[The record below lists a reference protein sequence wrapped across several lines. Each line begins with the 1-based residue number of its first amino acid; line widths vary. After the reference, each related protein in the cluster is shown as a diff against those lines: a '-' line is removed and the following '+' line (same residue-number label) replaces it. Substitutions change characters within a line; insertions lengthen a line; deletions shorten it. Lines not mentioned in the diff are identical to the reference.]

1 MNKEELL
8 KKVRRV
14 EIKTRGL
21 SNDIFAGKY
30 HSAFK
35 GRGMAFSEVRDY
47 RVGDDVRDID
57 WNVTARHGKP
67 HIKVFEEERELTLM
81 LLVDLSASNA
91 FGTTSKFKRE
101 LATEI
106 AAVLAFSAASN
117 NDKIGCVFFTDRIEQ
132 YIPPKKGRSH
142 VLRIISELLEFEPT
156 GRGTDLSQALEFFS
170 SVQKK
175 RCTAF
180 LISDFSD
187 FSAPD
192 SSALDLST
200 GNASRQ
206 VRWEKALLLASARHD
221 MIGLRLYD
229 EREKE
234 MPKVGI
240 VELRDAESGVKQWVD
255 TSSRRV
261 RDEYAVQWVIDDAA
275 IETSL
280 HKSQVDAV
288 SIATDEDYV
297 MAMIRLFKMR

>member
-1 MNKEELL
+1 M
-8 KKVRRV
+8 

-81 LLVDLSASNA
+81 LLVDLSASGS
-91 FGTTSKFKRE
+91 FGTRTMFKRE

-117 NDKIGCVFFTDRIEQ
+117 NDKIGCILFTDRVEK

-142 VLRIISELLEFEPT
+142 ILRIISELLQYEPV
-156 GRGTDLSQALEFFS
+156 GRGTDISGALEFFS

-180 LISDFSD
+180 LISDFLD
-187 FSAPD
+187 F
-192 SSALDLST
+192 
-200 GNASRQ
+200 RQ
-206 VRWEKALLLASARHD
+206 GENQWEKALQLASARHD
-221 MIGLRLYD
+221 LVGLRLFD
-229 EREKE
+229 QRECS
-234 MPKVGI
+234 MPNVGI
-240 VELRDAESGVKQWVD
+240 VELQDAETGQKAWVD

-261 RDEYAVQWVIDDAA
+261 RENYAQNWAA
-275 IETSL
+275 KDSAISTSL
-280 HKSQVDAV
+280 SRGKVDNV

-297 MAMIRLFKMR
+297 LSLMRLFKMR

>member
-1 MNKEELL
+1 MI

-57 WNVTARHGKP
+57 WNVTARQGKP

-81 LLVDLSASNA
+81 LLIDLSASGA
-91 FGTTSKFKRE
+91 FGTRTMFKRE

-117 NDKIGCVFFTDRIEQ
+117 NDKIGCIFFTDRIEK

-142 VLRIISELLEFEPT
+142 ILRIISELLEYEPE
-156 GRGTDLSQALEFFS
+156 GRGTDITLALEFFS

-180 LISDFSD
+180 LISDFID
-187 FSAPD
+187 MKE
-192 SSALDLST
+192 
-200 GNASRQ
+200 GENK
-206 VRWEKALLLASARHD
+206 WEKALQLASARHD
-221 MIGLRLYD
+221 LVGLRLMD
-229 EREKE
+229 ERERS
-234 MPKVGI
+234 MPSVGI
-240 VELRDAESGVKQWVD
+240 VELEDAETGRKLWVD
-255 TSSRRV
+255 TSSRSV
-261 RDEYAVQWVIDDAA
+261 RDKFAA
-275 IETSL
+275 SWAAKDSAINSTLS
-280 HKSQVDAV
+280 KGKVDSV
-288 SIATDEDYV
+288 TISTNEDYV
-297 MAMIRLFKMR
+297 LSLMRLFKMR

>member
-1 MNKEELL
+1 M
-8 KKVRRV
+8 
-14 EIKTRGL
+14 

-81 LLVDLSASNA
+81 LLVDLSASGS
-91 FGTTSKFKRE
+91 FGTRTMFKRE

-117 NDKIGCVFFTDRIEQ
+117 NDKIGCILFTDRVEK

-142 VLRIISELLEFEPT
+142 ILRIISELLQYEPV
-156 GRGTDLSQALEFFS
+156 GRGTDISGALEFFS

-180 LISDFSD
+180 LISDFLD
-187 FSAPD
+187 F
-192 SSALDLST
+192 
-200 GNASRQ
+200 RQ
-206 VRWEKALLLASARHD
+206 GENQWEKALQLASARHD
-221 MIGLRLYD
+221 LVGLRLFD
-229 EREKE
+229 QRECS
-234 MPKVGI
+234 MPNVGI
-240 VELRDAESGVKQWVD
+240 VELQDAETGQKAWVD

-261 RDEYAVQWVIDDAA
+261 RENYAQNWAA
-275 IETSL
+275 KDSAISTSL
-280 HKSQVDAV
+280 SRGKVDNV

-297 MAMIRLFKMR
+297 LSLMRLFKMR

>member
-81 LLVDLSASNA
+81 LIVDLSASES
-91 FGTTSKFKRE
+91 FGTKAKFKRE

-106 AAVLAFSAASN
+106 SAVLSFAAASN
-117 NDKIGCVFFTDRIEQ
+117 NDKIGCVFFTDRIEKF
-132 YIPPKKGRSH
+132 IPPKKGRSH
-142 VLRIISELLEFEPT
+142 ILRIISELLEFEPQ
-156 GRGTDLSQALEFFS
+156 GRGTNIAAALEFFS

-180 LISDFSD
+180 LISDFAD
-187 FSAPD
+187 FTIER
-192 SSALDLST
+192 DLEY
-200 GNASRQ
+200 NEHREI
-206 VRWEKALLLASARHD
+206 RWEKALQLVSSRHD

-229 EREKE
+229 EREKQ
-234 MPKVGI
+234 MPNVGI
-240 VELRDAESGVKQWVD
+240 VELQDAETGRKRWVN
-255 TSSRRV
+255 TASRTV
-261 RDEYAVQWVIDDAA
+261 REGYARRWAADDAA

-280 HKSQVDAV
+280 NRSKVDAV
-288 SIATDEDYV
+288 SIATDDDYV
-297 MAMIRLFKMR
+297 ISLMRLFKKR

>member
-1 MNKEELL
+1 
-8 KKVRRV
+8 
-14 EIKTRGL
+14 
-21 SNDIFAGKY
+21 
-30 HSAFK
+30 
-35 GRGMAFSEVRDY
+35 
-47 RVGDDVRDID
+47 
-57 WNVTARHGKP
+57 
-67 HIKVFEEERELTLM
+67 
-81 LLVDLSASNA
+81 
-91 FGTTSKFKRE
+91 
-101 LATEI
+101 
-106 AAVLAFSAASN
+106 
-117 NDKIGCVFFTDRIEQ
+117 
-132 YIPPKKGRSH
+132 
-142 VLRIISELLEFEPT
+142 
-156 GRGTDLSQALEFFS
+156 LSQALEFFS

-261 RDEYAVQWVIDDAA
+261 RDEYAAQWVIDDAA

>member
-1 MNKEELL
+1 MI

-57 WNVTARHGKP
+57 WNVTARQGKP

-81 LLVDLSASNA
+81 LLIDLSASGA
-91 FGTTSKFKRE
+91 FGTRTMFKRE

-117 NDKIGCVFFTDRIEQ
+117 NDKIGCVLFTDRIEK

-142 VLRIISELLEFEPT
+142 ILRIISELLEYKPE
-156 GRGTDLSQALEFFS
+156 GRGTDITLALEFFS

-180 LISDFSD
+180 LISDFID
-187 FSAPD
+187 MKE
-192 SSALDLST
+192 
-200 GNASRQ
+200 GENK
-206 VRWEKALLLASARHD
+206 WEKALQLASARHD
-221 MIGLRLYD
+221 LVGLRLMD
-229 EREKE
+229 ERERSI
-234 MPKVGI
+234 PSVGV
-240 VELRDAESGVKQWVD
+240 VELEDAETGRKLWVD
-255 TSSRRV
+255 TSSRSV
-261 RDEYAVQWVIDDAA
+261 RDKFAA
-275 IETSL
+275 SWAKKDSAINSTLS
-280 HKSQVDAV
+280 KGKVDSV
-288 SIATDEDYV
+288 TISTDEDYV
-297 MAMIRLFKMR
+297 LSLMRLFKMR